1 MSYLQHPLVELA
13 DKHLDATLDR
23 LDKSTQTFWEGQAE
37 YGRSVTKLSSAALIL
52 SVSVA
57 QFFILKGAGTTWNLL
72 LPTAWIL
79 FGIAIILGAGHHSWL
94 GAANLGRLRIEL
106 KRSQIR
112 AAVAA
117 LDLDATD
124 LSDRFD
130 AILKDAFKEA
140 ETETQEHLKT
150 YKWRSLVMFWSFA
163 IGVGLLVTF
172 AIRNLQI

>member
-1 MSYLQHPLVELA
+1 LSYTPHPLVELA
-13 DKHLDATLDR
+13 DRHLDATLDR

-37 YGRSVTKLSSAALIL
+37 FGRSVTKLSSAALIL

-57 QFFILKGAGTTWNLL
+57 QFFILKAAVTTWNIL

-94 GAANLGRLRIEL
+94 GAANLGRLHFEL

-112 AAVAA
+112 AAVAV

-124 LSDRFD
+124 LSAQFD
-130 AILKDAFKEA
+130 AILMGAAKEA
-140 ETETQEHLKT
+140 ETETVGHLKT

-172 AIRNLQI
+172 AIRNLHI